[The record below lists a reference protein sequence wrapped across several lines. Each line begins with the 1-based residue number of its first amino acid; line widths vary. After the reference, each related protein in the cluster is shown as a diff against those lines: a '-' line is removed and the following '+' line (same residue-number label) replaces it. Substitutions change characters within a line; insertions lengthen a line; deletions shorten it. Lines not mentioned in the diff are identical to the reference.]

1 MCYVRICATKARD
14 TEMSFDT
21 TALEQHSPI
30 PLYLQI
36 EQRIGRAIH
45 VGDLAPMSKVSSELE
60 LASTFG
66 VSRMTARKAVD
77 RLVAEG
83 LLFRRQGKGTFVAQ
97 PKIAHG
103 LSTQLSFGRAMS
115 ALGLRLSTSVLQ
127 QAMAPAPDEVA
138 DALQIMP
145 GASTVY
151 IRRLRI
157 VEGEPAAIHISYL
170 PGGYGAILDVDL
182 SGSLT
187 NAMAAVGA
195 RVEHS
200 RDTVEAVLAS
210 PGEAN
215 ELSIGTGS
223 PLLLIE
229 GVAFSA
235 GSPVRYT
242 KALYRGDRFKFS
254 VDTSLPAD
262 LRVEVKS

>member
-1 MCYVRICATKARD
+1 MG
-14 TEMSFDT
+14 FDT
-21 TALEQHSPI
+21 TELDQDSPV
-30 PLYLQI
+30 PLYIQI
-36 EQRIGRAIH
+36 EQRIGRAVN
-45 VGDLAPMSKVSSELE
+45 VGELEPMSRVSSELK
-60 LASTFG
+60 LAATFG

-83 LLFRRQGKGTFVAQ
+83 MLFRRQGKGTFVAP

-103 LSTQLSFGRAMS
+103 LSTQLSFGQAMS
-115 ALGLRLSTSVLQ
+115 ALGLQLSTKVLRNS
-127 QAMAPAPDEVA
+127 MAPAPDEVA
-138 DALQIMP
+138 NALQIVP

-157 VEGEPAAIHISYL
+157 VEGQPAAIHSSYL
-170 PGGYGAILDVDL
+170 PGGYGAILNHDL

-187 NAMAAVGA
+187 SAMAAVGA

-210 PGEAN
+210 PDEAE
-215 ELSIGTGS
+215 ELGIEAGS
-223 PLLLIE
+223 PLLMIE

-235 GSPVRYT
+235 GTPVRYT

-254 VDTSLPAD
+254 VDTSQPAD
-262 LRVEVKS
+262 LRVEIKQ